1 MTTALEAVQQLEIVA
16 AELEKDLTA
25 LELAVTAFI
34 GVQFGETLTIDPALG
49 FRKRVRFITATI
61 KDIT

>member
-1 MTTALEAVQQLEIVA
+1 MTTALEAIQELEIVA
-16 AELEKDLTA
+16 AELEKDIAA

-34 GVQFGETLTIDPALG
+34 GVQFGNALDVDASLG

-61 KDIT
+61 KLIT